1 MIKISAN
8 FLILLLFGLFSGP
21 VLSLEPD
28 EMDLDL
34 VYGDEET
41 VSIATGTQRPLNL
54 APAVISV
61 ITAEEIEK
69 IGATDINQVLETVPG
84 LHVSVSSQGYNPIF
98 EIRGIHSDLN
108 PQVLLLIN
116 GLPLTN
122 VSFGNRGL
130 AWGGMPIKNIAR
142 IEVIRGPGSAIYG
155 ADAFAGVINIITK
168 NAEDIDG
175 LEIGGR
181 GGNFDR
187 GDGWLLYGGNL
198 SGLDIAFSFQGGTTS
213 GQKRVIDADAQ
224 SFFDGE
230 FGTSASLAPGP
241 VNLGRQYIDT
251 SLDLSFDEW
260 RLRAWYQGRFDG
272 GLGAGAAQALDPIG
286 RGSASRFNADLTY
299 RNIDSFENWDLTA
312 QLSFFDVANEFDTV
326 LFPAGSAFPGSNGN
340 LNTFPHGVI
349 GNPDLF
355 ERHYR
360 TDLWAFYT
368 GFNEHTLRF
377 GTGFRL
383 EDLYKVTESKNFF
396 QPGPFPQPLP
406 GNRVVDVTGIA
417 AFNTPHSRNIVYLLA
432 QDEWNFAPDWTLT
445 AGVRYDHYSDFGNT
459 VNPRLAL
466 VWQTAYNLT
475 SKLLYGRAFRA
486 PSFTEQ
492 FNINNPVLLGNPN
505 LNPETINSIELA
517 FDYQPWQPLRTK
529 LNIYWYLYQDIIRF
543 VPEPNGTRT
552 AQNSGDQT
560 GYGLEFEST
569 WDITDTLRL
578 YGNYA
583 FQKSIDDS
591 VDADVGFAPTH
602 QVYARADWRFLP
614 KWNLDTQFNWVGDRK
629 RSFGDPR
636 PQIGDYTT
644 LDLTL
649 RGSDLFHGLGVSL
662 AVKNLFDTNTR
673 EPSLPPGLIPNDLPL
688 SGRNYYFELRYE
700 LH

>member
-1 MIKISAN
+1 MIKP
-8 FLILLLFGLFSGP
+8 FFKVLGLLFALFCESVP
-21 VLSLEPD
+21 ALEPD
-28 EMDLDL
+28 EMDLDM

-41 VSIATGTQRPLNL
+41 VSIATGSRRPLNL
-54 APAVISV
+54 APAVTSV
-61 ITAEEIEK
+61 ITAAQIEK
-69 IGATDINQVLETVPG
+69 IGATDIDQVLETVPG
-84 LHVSVSSQGYNPIF
+84 LHVSVSATAYNPIY
-98 EIRGIHSDLN
+98 EIRGIHSDTN
-108 PQVLLLIN
+108 TQVLLLIN

-122 VSFGNRGL
+122 VSTGNRGL

-142 IEVIRGPGSAIYG
+142 IEVIRGPGSAIFG

-168 NAEDIDG
+168 TAEDIDG

-198 SGLDIAFSFQGGTTS
+198 GELDIAFSLQGGTTS
-213 GQKRVIDADAQ
+213 GQKRIIDADAQ
-224 SFFDGE
+224 TFFDRQ

-241 VNLGRQYIDT
+241 VNLDRTYIDT
-251 SLDLSFDEW
+251 SLDLSLDEW
-260 RLRAWYQGRFDG
+260 RLRLWYQRRNIGT
-272 GLGAGAAQALDPIG
+272 GAGAAQALDPIG
-286 RGSASRFNADLTY
+286 VGTASRFNADLTY
-299 RNIDSFENWDLTA
+299 HNTESFDNWDLTA
-312 QLSFFDVANEFDTV
+312 QLSFFDVANETDLV
-326 LFPAGSAFPGSNGN
+326 LFPPGAAFPGSDGQ
-340 LNTFPHGVI
+340 LNSFPRGVI
-349 GNPDLF
+349 GNPDVF

-368 GFNEHTLRF
+368 GFNKHTLRF

-383 EDLYKVTESKNFF
+383 EDMYKIREEKNFF
-396 QPGPFPQPLP
+396 QPGPFPEPLP
-406 GNRVVDVTGIA
+406 GGRVVDVTSIA
-417 AFNTPHSRNIVYLLA
+417 AFNTPHSRNIVYLFG
-432 QDEWNFAPDWTLT
+432 QDEWNFARDWTLT
-445 AGVRYDHYSDFGNT
+445 AGLRYDYYSDFGNT
-459 VNPRLAL
+459 FNPRLAL

-492 FNINNPVLLGNPN
+492 FNINNPVSLGSSN
-505 LNPETINSIELA
+505 LDPETIDSVELA
-517 FDYQPWQPLRTK
+517 FDYQPWRTFRTK
-529 LNIYWYLYQDIIRF
+529 LNLYWYLYQDIIRF
-543 VPEPNGTRT
+543 VPDPSGART
-552 AQNSGDQT
+552 ARNSGDQT

-578 YGNYA
+578 YANYA

-629 RSFGDPR
+629 RSFGDLR
-636 PQIGDYTT
+636 PPVNDYTT